1 LKFLTLANSNS
12 STGNRPA
19 RLPTSRIG
27 FHKAFTLIEL
37 MISIALIGTLS
48 GIAIPNYISYREKAL
63 QARAMDEIRSIEL
76 SIMYYYTKTAHY
88 PDSLAEVSGTVALDP
103 WGTPYQYTRIDGG
116 SAPKGKLRKDHFM
129 VPVNTDYDLYS
140 MGKDKASQ
148 APFTAKASHDDI
160 VRCNNGGYVGL
171 ASEY

>member
-1 LKFLTLANSNS
+1 
-12 STGNRPA
+12 
-19 RLPTSRIG
+19 
-27 FHKAFTLIEL
+27 
-37 MISIALIGTLS
+37 MICIALIGTLS
-48 GIAIPNYISYREKAL
+48 AIAIPNYIVYREKANT
-63 QARAMDEIRSIEL
+63 ARAISEIRSIETV
-76 SIMYYYTKTAHY
+76 IMNFVTNTNHY
-88 PDSLAEVSGTVALDP
+88 PDSLAEVSSIVALDP

-116 SAPKGKLRKDHFM
+116 STPKGKLRKDHFM
-129 VPVNTDYDLYS
+129 VPVNTDFDLYS